1 MVRSDGDDRPD
12 GESRPD
18 ADDADNSDF
27 DAAVADRATDL
38 DPQARAAVAEVERL
52 GLPEWSAL
60 GVESVRRVEDEVFSA
75 GDAPEVARVTNFAID
90 GESGER
96 ATSTH
101 EIPLRIYHPAPGE
114 TRPAL
119 VFFHGGLWAMGT
131 LDSIDGVCRR
141 LAVRSGRVVVSV
153 DYRLA
158 PEHPFPAG
166 LDDCVRAVEWVAEHG
181 ASVGADADRL
191 AVAGTSAGGN
201 LAAAVCLHAREF
213 GGPNIERQVLLYP
226 MTDCSADHDSLREN
240 ADGPLLTR
248 DDVLWAHDTYLR
260 EPVDRY
266 NPFAAPLRA
275 DSHADLPPA
284 YVVTAGFDPLRDEG
298 AAYASAL
305 DAAGVEVVHDHE
317 AAMPHGFLI
326 LTADVDAADAAL
338 GRVAEALENE
348 G

>member
-1 MVRSDGDDRPD
+1 MVRSDGD
-12 GESRPD
+12 SRPD
-18 ADDADNSDF
+18 PDDPDDGDF
-27 DAAVADRATDL
+27 NDSSAIGVADRAADL
-38 DPQARAAVAEVERL
+38 DPQAHAAVAEVERL

-60 GVESVRRVEDEVFSA
+60 GVESARRVEDEVFSA

-90 GESGER
+90 GESGDG
-96 ATSTH
+96 AASTH
-101 EIPLRIYHPAPGE
+101 EIPLRVYHPEPGE
-114 TRPAL
+114 TRPA
-119 VFFHGGLWAMGT
+119 VAFFHGGLWAMGT

-158 PEHPFPAG
+158 PEYPFPAG
-166 LDDCVRAVEWVAEHG
+166 LDDCVRAVEWLAERG
-181 ASVGADADRL
+181 ASVGADPDRV

-213 GGPNIERQVLLYP
+213 DGPTIERQVLLYP

-248 DDVLWAHDTYLR
+248 RDVLWAHDTYLR
-260 EPVDRY
+260 NPVDRH

-284 YVVTAGFDPLRDEG
+284 HVVTAGFDPLRDEG
-298 AAYASAL
+298 AAYASVL
-305 DAAGVEVVHDHE
+305 DAAGADVVHDHE
-317 AAMPHGFLI
+317 AAMPHGFLS
-326 LTADVDAADAAL
+326 LAADVDAADAAL
-338 GRVAEALENE
+338 DRVADALENE